1 MVRELSRWTRPAV
14 LGPRFHSSRSPV
26 PSEVPQGSIR
36 VLLPVIQ
43 NRIALFADDSVS
55 LKVYKI
61 KSHSKRTWTVLH
73 CWTDNWHLKS
83 NTSKSKSY
91 EPSHVSATYFR
102 YDYELNNNSLKH
114 VTQVKDFGVTISPDL
129 TWDTH
134 IDTILAK
141 ANRKLAFLRHSYSLQ
156 IIGNSYILRL

>member
-1 MVRELSRWTRPAV
+1 MDSLSSAWSTVSLKSFSSSIKSPSGQYPPSFYRLYRIV
-14 LGPRFHSSRSPV
+14 SHSSLMTQNV
-26 PSEVPQGSIR
+26 P
-36 VLLPVIQ
+36 
-43 NRIALFADDSVS
+43 VS

-73 CWTDNWHLKS
+73 GWTDNWHLKS

-134 IDTILAK
+134 INTILAK
-141 ANRKLAFLRHSYSLQ
+141 ANRKLTFLRHSYSLQ

>member
-1 MVRELSRWTRPAV
+1 MTQN
-14 LGPRFHSSRSPV
+14 V
-26 PSEVPQGSIR
+26 P
-36 VLLPVIQ
+36 
-43 NRIALFADDSVS
+43 VS

-73 CWTDNWHLKS
+73 GRTDNWHL
-83 NTSKSKSY
+83 KSKSY
-91 EPSHVSATYFR
+91 EPSHVSAIYFR

-134 IDTILAK
+134 INTILAK
-141 ANRKLAFLRHSYSLQ
+141 ANWKLAFLRHSYSLQ

>member
-1 MVRELSRWTRPAV
+1 MVREL
-14 LGPRFHSSRSPV
+14 GSSRAVS
-26 PSEVPQGSIR
+26 S

-43 NRIALFADDSVS
+43 NRIALFADDSKCSGVIES
-55 LKVYKI
+55 LQDQESLQKDLD
-61 KSHSKRTWTVLH
+61 SLAWL
-73 CWTDNWHLKS
+73 DLKS

-91 EPSHVSATYFR
+91 EPSQVNATYFR

-134 IDTILAK
+134 INTILAK